1 MNCELVTKLAWLLA
15 RLTVYLMQFK
25 KPIILNFNWSFER
38 FQFGPV
44 SLQARKF
51 FNLGPAARKKHYI
64 FCFLYENLLGLFRWK
79 KRKALKVELEAPM
92 KGLGKRGLGAVWAF
106 PGKLYGCCGDRNLVA
121 GNRIWMGCFCC
132 GKYNPPTE
140 LLARIGKSR
149 ISGLLGQ
156 LFGGG

>member
-1 MNCELVTKLAWLLA
+1 ME
-15 RLTVYLMQFK
+15 
-25 KPIILNFNWSFER
+25 
-38 FQFGPV
+38 
-44 SLQARKF
+44 
-51 FNLGPAARKKHYI
+51 
-64 FCFLYENLLGLFRWK
+64 
-79 KRKALKVELEAPM
+79 KRKAVKVELEAPM
-92 KGLGKRGLGAVWAF
+92 KASGTCLGAVWAF

-121 GNRIWMGCFCC
+121 GNRISMGCFCR